1 MNANSGGD
9 QTFRHWGYN
18 VCPKVILEGARITKK
33 TELAFA
39 LNEHPN
45 FVGPRKYRYHSPIIS
60 AEWGGFT
67 NAPWGEGLVNFE
79 TEREAWALR
88 TYELWIQLFEHL
100 PFCSC
105 IVDRFYMSTQVHQWV
120 HHHRNYDFRWLEDR
134 LNALGFRLVLCYR
147 RPETFLEARKERLK
161 ISGNPSQY
169 DDLAR
174 IILEQELLFDAF
186 RNSKLEKLMI
196 DITDRTVASMAEEIT
211 AWFERSGALWV
222 DDKVTRPESV
232 PLVNGIR
239 QMVFTGSST
248 G

>member
-1 MNANSGGD
+1 
-9 QTFRHWGYN
+9 
-18 VCPKVILEGARITKK
+18 
-33 TELAFA
+33 
-39 LNEHPN
+39 
-45 FVGPRKYRYHSPIIS
+45 
-60 AEWGGFT
+60 
-67 NAPWGEGLVNFE
+67 
-79 TEREAWALR
+79 
-88 TYELWIQLFEHL
+88 
-100 PFCSC
+100 
-105 IVDRFYMSTQVHQWV
+105 
-120 HHHRNYDFRWLEDR
+120 
-134 LNALGFRLVLCYR
+134 VLCYR

-196 DITDRTVASMAEEIT
+196 DITDRTVASVAEEIT

-232 PLVNGIR
+232 PLVNAIR